1 MKKVKILHVEN
12 SCWDVYKFRTPF
24 LEQMKEMGMEVILVA
39 PLDEY
44 LGRIDTA
51 LYDGF
56 IEVKTLKAQHISPL
70 SDLRYIFEL
79 KKILRREKPDLALFY
94 TIKPSIYG
102 GLASQWT
109 GTPAIVFLTGLG
121 YAFYNG
127 RWLMHFVT
135 WLSKKAFGKLKK
147 VVVYNDDDGKRLS
160 RLNIISSKKQCLIPS
175 SGVDTTLFVPSLPNE
190 RSNTF
195 VFLYIGRLIATKG
208 LRELVAATEML
219 KNSDLSLEC
228 WLVGDHSFSN
238 PFVIPKRE
246 VNDWVSK
253 GLVRYFGATDDVR
266 KYIRKAD
273 VVVLPSYGEGKPKVL
288 QEAMAM
294 AKPIITTFTPGCR
307 EMVIHGEN
315 GLLVPPGDAMALSEA
330 MRYMMEL
337 PPSTLEAMGRKGR
350 EIVVDRYSTSVT
362 KQHFAR
368 LLDEVLRQTPAPVGH
383 PQPISH

>member
-1 MKKVKILHVEN
+1 
-12 SCWDVYKFRTPF
+12 
-24 LEQMKEMGMEVILVA
+24 
-39 PLDEY
+39 
-44 LGRIDTA
+44 
-51 LYDGF
+51 
-56 IEVKTLKAQHISPL
+56 
-70 SDLRYIFEL
+70 
-79 KKILRREKPDLALFY
+79 
-94 TIKPSIYG
+94 
-102 GLASQWT
+102 
-109 GTPAIVFLTGLG
+109 
-121 YAFYNG
+121 
-127 RWLMHFVT
+127 MHFVT

-238 PFVIPKRE
+238 PSVIPKRE